1 MTIGIPASTAHEPA
15 SAGRGEALTVASISH
30 RYGGVEAM
38 QDVSFAL
45 PAGTVLCVLG
55 PNGAGK
61 STLGNCIAGNILT
74 GPGTVALGAADVSRI
89 PAHVRA
95 RRGIAYLPEGGDT
108 FPALTVADNLMVG
121 VGTARRRVRQER
133 LEQAAA
139 LFPFIG
145 RRARTQAGMLSGGE
159 QQMLSL
165 ARILIEQP
173 RLVVIDELSHGLAPA
188 IVENLFATLAA
199 QKGSTTFVLI
209 EQYLHRAFEVADDLL
224 VLSRGQVRYCGA
236 ASATTHDQIEA
247 LYLTDEDTPGAQAA
261 RPNTPVPPNKKE
273 STHMTVDPR
282 RWADRIRADVAGQ
295 VPKHQAMLTTFASFL
310 DAKYEGDLDQMR
322 ARLAPGACVR
332 SWGTDRRVP
341 PAEFIEGGDAIVAAW
356 QDLLSDGAA
365 PPEELEID
373 RLLVSD
379 DGIAMDGT
387 YRGMLPARAV
397 PALAPDGAD
406 QVLVTV
412 RAALLVRF
420 SGELIDGYDVYW
432 DLHYQASRV
441 PATAGQQVSEA
452 HT

>member
-1 MTIGIPASTAHEPA
+1 MTIGIPAATVNQPA
-15 SAGRGEALTVASISH
+15 SAGRGEALTITGLSH
-30 RYGGVEAM
+30 RYGGVEAL

-45 PAGTVLCVLG
+45 PAGMVLCVLG

-74 GPGTVALGAADVSRI
+74 GPGTVLLGTADVSRV
-89 PAHVRA
+89 PAHLRA

-108 FPALTVADNLMVG
+108 FPTLSVADNLMVG
-121 VGTARRRVRQER
+121 VGTARRRVRKER

-145 RRARTQAGMLSGGE
+145 QRAGTQAGMLSGGE

-165 ARILIEQP
+165 ARILIEEP

-236 ASATTHDQIEA
+236 AGATTHDQIEA
-247 LYLTDEDTPGAQAA
+247 LYLTDEDTRGAQPA
-261 RPNTPVPPNKKE
+261 RPARPALARIKE
-273 STHMTVDPR
+273 SEHMTVDPR
-282 RWADRIRADVAGQ
+282 RWAARIRADAVGQ
-295 VPKHQAMLTTFASFL
+295 APAHQAMLTTWASFL
-310 DAKYEGDLDQMR
+310 DAKYEGDVDQMR
-322 ARLAPGACVR
+322 ALLAPDASIR
-332 SWGTDRRVP
+332 SWGADRLVP
-341 PAEFIEGGDAIVAAW
+341 PAGDLRGADAIVAAW
-356 QDLLSDGAA
+356 EDLMSDGAA

-387 YRGMLPARAV
+387 YRGVLPARAV
-397 PALAPDGAD
+397 PALAPAGAD

-412 RAALLVRF
+412 RAAVLVRG

-432 DLHYQASRV
+432 DLHYQVSDAPAAAGLRV
-441 PATAGQQVSEA
+441 KEA
-452 HT
+452 HA